1 MASRAERRYVKGRGF
16 YNADMNSFNH
26 WALGAVGEWMW
37 RHIAGLN
44 PDDAQPGWKHFV
56 IAPKPGGGVT
66 WAKAEYQSIRG
77 RIACDWRIEGAK
89 ITLRAVVPPNTTAT
103 IHLPTSDATKITEGG
118 KRSTAGRTTAAG
130 AEIEVGSGTYEI
142 VAPCP

>member
-1 MASRAERRYVKGRGF
+1 MKGRGF

-56 IAPKPGGGVT
+56 IAPQPGGGVT
-66 WAKAEYQSIRG
+66 WAKSEYQSIRG
-77 RIACDWRIEGAK
+77 KIATDWK
-89 ITLRAVVPPNTTAT
+89 IAAGKLTLRATVPPNTTAT
-103 IHLPTSDATKITEGG
+103 LRLPKSAATDVTESGHPV
-118 KRSTAGRTTAAG
+118 SPTRTTSYQAEFEIGAG
-130 AEIEVGSGTYEI
+130 SYEF
-142 VAPCP
+142 VAPFGR